1 MCRSIGFYEKHSM
14 LQQPPWLEDIIVT
27 PELIFRYQ
35 VNERGIDEVLQ
46 ADLEAL
52 ARIHQASSCFVSVFN
67 IVQVFLFNIVKIYAK
82 SLYLDKSL
90 KNVFF
95 VLVQIKTTL
104 SIHISNV

>member
-1 MCRSIGFYEKHSM
+1 M

-52 ARIHQASSCFVSVFN
+52 ARIHQVSFSF
-67 IVQVFLFNIVKIYAK
+67 I
-82 SLYLDKSL
+82 
-90 KNVFF
+90 
-95 VLVQIKTTL
+95 
-104 SIHISNV
+104 

>member
-1 MCRSIGFYEKHSM
+1 MFLKLCIEVLDLQKHSM

-67 IVQVFLFNIVKIYAK
+67 IVKVKMYAK
-82 SLYLDKSL
+82 SLYLDKSVT
-90 KNVFF
+90 NNFF
-95 VLVQIKTTL
+95 CTST
-104 SIHISNV
+104 N